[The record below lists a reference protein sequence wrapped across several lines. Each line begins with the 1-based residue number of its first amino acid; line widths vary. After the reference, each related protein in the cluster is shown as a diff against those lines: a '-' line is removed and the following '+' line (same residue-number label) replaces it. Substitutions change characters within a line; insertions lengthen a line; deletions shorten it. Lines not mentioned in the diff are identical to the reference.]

1 MNSEQLDMVNIAIAE
16 AKNHLSE
23 LIARVEAGED
33 IAVTRH
39 GKPVARLVAIEA
51 DDSPA
56 QSVRV
61 AQAFDRLAA
70 LRSGVRLEGELK
82 SIARDGLD

>member
-1 MNSEQLDMVNIAIAE
+1 MRTVSVAE

-39 GKPVARLVAIEA
+39 AKPVARLVQVEPGADPQARGLRVREA
-51 DDSPA
+51 H
-56 QSVRV
+56 
-61 AQAFDRLAA
+61 QALGA
-70 LRSGVRLEGELK
+70 LRARLVLEGDLK
-82 SIARDGLD
+82 AIARDGLD